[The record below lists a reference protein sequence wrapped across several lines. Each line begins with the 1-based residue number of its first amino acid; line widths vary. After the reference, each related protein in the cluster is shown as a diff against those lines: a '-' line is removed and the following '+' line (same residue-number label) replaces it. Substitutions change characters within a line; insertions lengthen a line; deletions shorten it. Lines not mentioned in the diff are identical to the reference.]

1 MIEALSIVCQ
11 GETDS
16 IGTLSGGNQQKV
28 MLARWLAEDCRLLL
42 LDEPF
47 QGVDIRARRDIGRK
61 IRETAAEPGDPGVR
75 LGTRRGAGSRRPH
88 HRHDRALGRGGIQ
101 KRERGSQR
109 DPDSSNR
116 GHAGRFRQRRK
127 DSTRMSMN
135 QTETSSAG
143 SRAPKPQPGLQRAD
157 RRRHP
162 LRLPGILVGLVIFFS
177 VFANGFAGPRSAVFI
192 FQSVA
197 ITGIL
202 ALGVTCTL
210 VVGGFDLSIGS
221 VATSSM
227 MLAAYMMVVL
237 EQPAFVAIIACL
249 AMGAFIGLINGLL
262 IVKTKVPD
270 LLATL
275 GMMFLLVGLQRI
287 PTEGRSIAMG
297 MTLPDGSTAE
307 GVFSPLFLSAWPA
320 PVRLHA
326 GKPVPAPVIFLVVIG
341 ILVWVFL
348 ELTRHGRLMYA
359 IGSNERA
366 ASLTGTNVNNYKI
379 LAYMIS
385 GVLASIGGMLLAAR
399 LGRGDIA
406 SGTNLLLDAVAAAL
420 IGFAVLGAAKP
431 NAFGTAMGALF
442 VGILL
447 QGLTMMNAP
456 YYTQD
461 FIKGLVLVIALV
473 FTFSLS
479 ARKAGGH

>member
-1 MIEALSIVCQ
+1 
-11 GETDS
+11 
-16 IGTLSGGNQQKV
+16 
-28 MLARWLAEDCRLLL
+28 
-42 LDEPF
+42 
-47 QGVDIRARRDIGRK
+47 
-61 IRETAAEPGDPGVR
+61 
-75 LGTRRGAGSRRPH
+75 
-88 HRHDRALGRGGIQ
+88 
-101 KRERGSQR
+101 
-109 DPDSSNR
+109 
-116 GHAGRFRQRRK
+116 
-127 DSTRMSMN
+127 MSMN
-135 QTETSSAG
+135 LDQTDPSG
-143 SRAPKPQPGLQRAD
+143 STTPGARKPQPASSGLIDIAIRYGFLA
-157 RRRHP
+157 
-162 LRLPGILVGLVIFFS
+162 LLVGLVIFFS

-307 GVFSPLFLSAWPA
+307 GTFSPLFLQLG
-320 PVRLHA
+320 RHRFDFMLENLL
-326 GKPVPAPVIFLVVIG
+326 PAPVIFLVVIG
-341 ILVWVFL
+341 FLVWVFL

-366 ASLTGTNVNNYKI
+366 ASLTGTNVNQYKI
-379 LAYMIS
+379 MAYVIS

-406 SGTNLLLDAVAAAL
+406 SGTNLLLDAVAASL

-431 NAFGTAMGALF
+431 NAFGTSMGALF